1 MVNIP
6 IKPQGLGLKINSSRL
21 LKDIVEGGAK
31 VIEGAFSFVF
41 VPIPQG
47 LLFEFLE
54 VSFTK

>member
-41 VPIPQG
+41 PQG